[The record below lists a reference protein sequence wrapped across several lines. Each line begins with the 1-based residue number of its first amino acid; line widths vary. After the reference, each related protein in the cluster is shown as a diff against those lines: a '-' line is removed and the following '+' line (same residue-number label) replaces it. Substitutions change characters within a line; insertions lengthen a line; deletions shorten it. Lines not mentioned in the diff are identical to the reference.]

1 MRLATDLALV
11 AMVVFAVAGTAE
23 LVWRRVRTS
32 LRNLEPHRLS
42 SPSPL
47 DAPVVGDAFDERQPP
62 ATLRIEASPPRRH
75 GGRIVI
81 ADLHPDA
88 RRELRELEAHVRSGM
103 KHRVRHELVGEKNG
117 DFDQLQTLP

>member
-1 MRLATDLALV
+1 MRLATDLAYV
-11 AMVVFAVAGTAE
+11 AMVVSAVAGIAE
-23 LVWRRVRTS
+23 IVWLRVRKS

-42 SPSPL
+42 RPFPL
-47 DAPVVGDAFDERQPP
+47 DPPVVGDALDQRQPP

-88 RRELRELEAHVRSGM
+88 RRELCELEAYVRSGM
-103 KHRVRHELVGEKNG
+103 KHRVRHELVGEKNR
-117 DFDQLQTLP
+117 DLDQLQTLP